1 MNYFLAAVLIGFAI
15 LFHEFGHF
23 IAAKKAGVPVAVFSI
38 GLGPKLISRKW
49 NGTEYR
55 LSLIPLGGY
64 VMPDIENDD
73 EFFKLPVNKRIFMA
87 IGGPIASFVLPVFCL
102 SIMFTMSYGFS
113 LSNIFYKPIMQS
125 VNIFNQMA
133 LSIPQ
138 IFSHSD
144 QLSGIVGIV
153 NYGGE
158 FLRGGFIN
166 ILQFT
171 AMMSMNFAV
180 LNLIPIPVLDGG
192 KILLYLLEKINPK
205 LLKLHFPLAI
215 AGWAFMIGLM
225 VYVTASDIGNLFATG
240 NSLIC

>member
-1 MNYFLAAVLIGFAI
+1 MNYFLAALLIGFTI

-23 IAAKKAGVPVAVFSI
+23 LAAKKTGVPVAIFSI
-38 GLGPKLISRKW
+38 GLGPKIISKKW

-55 LSLIPLGGY
+55 ISLIPLGGY
-64 VMPDIENDD
+64 VMPDIEDDD
-73 EFFKLPVNKRIFMA
+73 EFFKLPINKRIFMA
-87 IGGPIASFVLPVFCL
+87 IGGPIASFVLPIICL
-102 SIMFTMSYGFS
+102 SIMFILTQGFS
-113 LSNIFYKPIMQS
+113 FSNLLYRPVVEAFNIFY
-125 VNIFNQMA
+125 QMA
-133 LSIPQ
+133 ISIPKL
-138 IFSHSD
+138 FSHTD

-158 FLRGGFIN
+158 FLSGGIIS

-171 AMMSMNFAV
+171 AIMSMNFAV

-215 AGWAFMIGLM
+215 AGWVFMIGLM
-225 VYVTASDIGNLFATG
+225 IYVTASDLSNLFALNNG
-240 NSLIC
+240 IIC